1 MQLTAQQTSVVRDVR
16 LALGKSDFA
25 AAQQALDTAKK
36 EGGVTPRWLEA
47 HSWMGR
53 GYLAAKK
60 LNEADKSAAET
71 RAMAL
76 TMLKGRKLDDDKAL
90 PTALGASIEVQAQVL
105 EARGQRSEA
114 VAFLQEEVKRWQGTS
129 IVARLQKNLHLISLV
144 GKPAPALAMKEYL
157 GQAPPS
163 LASLKG
169 KKVLLFFWAHW
180 CGDCKAMAPTVAR
193 LKQEFPQLVV
203 IGPTQP
209 YGYVAR
215 GEEATRDVE
224 IRYIDEIRK
233 KFYSAIDGLLV
244 PVSEENFRQWGA
256 STTPTVAVIDAA
268 GIVRLYHPGQMSYEE
283 LLPALK

>member
-1 MQLTAQQTSVVRDVR
+1 MQLTAQQPSVTREVR
-16 LALGKSDFA
+16 LALAKNDFT
-25 AAQQALDTAKK
+25 AAQQALDAAKK
-36 EGGVTPRWLEA
+36 DGGVTPRWLEA
-47 HSWMGR
+47 QSWMGR

-60 LNEADKSAAET
+60 LNEADKSAADT

-76 TMLKGRKLDDDKAL
+76 AMLKGRKLDDEKAL
-90 PTALGASIEVQAQVL
+90 PIALGASIEVQAQVL

-114 VAFLQEEVKRWQGTS
+114 VAFLREEIQRWQGTS
-129 IVARLQKNLHLISLV
+129 IIARLQKNLHLISLV
-144 GKPAPALAMKEYL
+144 GKPAPALTMKEYL

-169 KKVLLFFWAHW
+169 RKVLLFFWAHW

-193 LKQEFPQLVV
+193 LKREFPQLVV

-224 IRYIDEIRK
+224 IRYIDEIRQ
-233 KFYSAIDGLLV
+233 KFYAGIDGLLV